1 MKDVPDA
8 VQTSRWD
15 YVEETTKATC
25 YLTIHQRGQEADIAI
40 RRDFGTYVICSF
52 ATKPTDGKWEDEIV
66 KCLHDEN
73 ILEHFAHE
81 GWYRVRDT
89 ERKKKKKDE
98 PSSGSSEVVWLGAS
112 ASQTNPGV

>member
-8 VQTSRWD
+8 VMTSRWD

-25 YLTIHQRGQEADIAI
+25 YLTIHKRGQEEEIAK
-40 RRDFGTYVICSF
+40 RGDFGIDVICSF
-52 ATKPTDGKWEDEIV
+52 VAKPTDGKWEDEIV
-66 KCLHDEN
+66 RCLHDEN

-98 PSSGSSEVVWLGAS
+98 PSSTTSSVVWLGAS
-112 ASQTNPGV
+112 ASQTGSSV

>member
-1 MKDVPDA
+1 MKDVPAA
-8 VQTSRWD
+8 VTTSRWD

-25 YLTIHQRGQEADIAI
+25 YHTIHKRGQEADIAV
-40 RRDFGTYVICSF
+40 RRDFGIYIICSVSVKL
-52 ATKPTDGKWEDEIV
+52 TNNRWEDDIV
-66 KCLHDEN
+66 RCLHDEN

-98 PSSGSSEVVWLGAS
+98 PSSSSSVVWLGAS
-112 ASQTNPGV
+112 NSETSPSV